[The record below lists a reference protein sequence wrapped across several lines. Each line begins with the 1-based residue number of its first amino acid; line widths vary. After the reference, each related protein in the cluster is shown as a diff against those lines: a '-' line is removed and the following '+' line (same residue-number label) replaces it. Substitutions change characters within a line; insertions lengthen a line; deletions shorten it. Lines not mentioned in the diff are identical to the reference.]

1 MENQEGLGF
10 DIYTHGAGQGGGYWG
25 RGVVVGEGQLHA
37 AAAGGRDGG
46 KEAWAPVRG
55 SVIATPIAAKLLHVP
70 CSLPPG

>member
-1 MENQEGLGF
+1 M
-10 DIYTHGAGQGGGYWG
+10 
-25 RGVVVGEGQLHA
+25 VGEGQLHA